1 MIRTLYNLYIED
13 ITESQMLE
21 FDNNSSAWYNYEQ
34 DTYSIDDPNE
44 RLELL
49 LTLKGYEYDVD
60 TTAKGWPSIVE
71 HSTKEYDIDVKGI
84 QVKITTT
91 HEE

>member
-21 FDNNSSAWYNYEQ
+21 FDNNSKAWYNYEQ
-34 DTYSIDDPNE
+34 DTYSIDNPSE

-60 TTAKGWPSIVE
+60 TTAKGWTSIVE
-71 HSTKEYDIDVKGI
+71 QCTKEYDIDVKGI
-84 QVKITTT
+84 QVKITTS
-91 HEE
+91 